1 MKLGKIYNSNKPVI
15 SFEVFP
21 PDNDEKIQELYS
33 EIKILMKCNP
43 QFISLTY
50 GAGGKNNENYQKVL
64 KALKTDLKADVMPHF
79 TCMCSGKSF
88 IEENLEFLK
97 SAGIENILALRGDI
111 PQEIKKICTDFCH
124 ANELVEYLKKKT
136 DFSIAVAGYPETHLE
151 SASVEDDIKY
161 LKQKV
166 DAGAEVII
174 TQMFFDNEKYFQ
186 FCEHAQKAGINVPV
200 IPGIMP
206 VISNQQLLK
215 MTKLARITIPKT
227 FKEKLEKHSD
237 NKAYMKELGIEF
249 ATAQC
254 QALLDKKVK
263 GLHFFTLNKSYSTVK
278 ILENIL

>member
-1 MKLGKIYNSNKPVI
+1 MKLCEIYNSDKPVI

-21 PDNDEKIQELYS
+21 PENDEKIQELYS
-33 EIKILMKCNP
+33 EIKLMMNCKP

-50 GAGGKNNENYQKVL
+50 GAGGKNNENYKKVL
-64 KALKTDLKADVMPHF
+64 KALKIDLKADVMPHF

-254 QALLDKKVK
+254 QALLDKKPFIPNC
-263 GLHFFTLNKSYSTVK
+263 HHTSFR
-278 ILENIL
+278 